1 MAGFAKPSFL
11 KAGAAGTAQAKPS
24 FLIGRFLIAPPALH
38 AQSAVSTISISIDNV
53 CIESCRGEVP
63 LP

>member
-24 FLIGRFLIAPPALH
+24 FLIGRFLIAPPAQARQFSEVRRATH
-38 AQSAVSTISISIDNV
+38 TRTHSTTAT
-53 CIESCRGEVP
+53 R
-63 LP
+63 